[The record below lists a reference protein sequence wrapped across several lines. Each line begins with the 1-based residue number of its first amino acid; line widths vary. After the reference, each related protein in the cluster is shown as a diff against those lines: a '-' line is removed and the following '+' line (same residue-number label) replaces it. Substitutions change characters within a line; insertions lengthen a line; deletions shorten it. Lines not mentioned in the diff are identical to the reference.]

1 MGLKIGSEKGKIS
14 PGIMTEEKTKSLN
27 DKVRG
32 DKGDLP
38 VKALI
43 AAFKDDNP
51 EVREE
56 AAEMLERIGKTA
68 VVLLID
74 ALDSS
79 AAYVRE
85 YSARVLGNIADPG
98 TVLSLTGLLK
108 DQEPAVR
115 ERAAEALGNIG
126 YSDAIKPLIATLKD
140 TNAGVRRKAAEAL
153 DRIDWIPANQKELSL
168 YAVAKQKWKILP
180 FIGQD
185 AVEPLIEVIKSG
197 EQPVRDGAVEA
208 LGRLGNP
215 ASLKPII
222 EAIKRKQPLDPEK
235 AFTALSKIA
244 DSRTME
250 PFIGEL
256 DFDDGEFRQKAAD
269 LLDKIGWQPT
279 GNEEAARYHFARQ
292 DWDTLRSIGKDA
304 VEPLAI
310 ALKDKDPNIRG
321 NAVKTLGEIGDNKA
335 VAPLIDVMDDVDAS
349 VRNEAV
355 IALGKIVDPGT
366 VKYLIDA
373 LKDARY
379 DKERVIDALGEKG
392 DPVAVEYLT
401 NILKDTSWEA
411 RKYREA
417 AARALGNIKDARA
430 VESLLT
436 ALKSKFYEVRKE
448 AAEAL
453 GKIGDEQALLPLID
467 ALNDDNPT
475 FREIVVESL
484 CSAAKPGKTEPLV
497 DTLKDRD
504 AFVRQGA
511 AQVLSRIGWK
521 APGDSELAV
530 YLIAKQEWDKLPGIG
545 EYAAEPLIAVLEDE
559 NPEVRKNAVITLGR
573 IGNPEAVEPLI
584 DALKNHPL
592 HDSYMKDLIDALGE
606 IGDVRALEH
615 LTYFIN
621 SYLEEEAKEAF
632 KNIRKK
638 SSSRNQDFF
647 CTKCF
652 QRVKRG
658 KVKYPVFENNVFSQ
672 KSFIYY
678 ACVNCHSNSFLLKKI
693 EKVALLLDHDA
704 KEPYMQDEEVLS
716 VNWLKIKEPFDFDE
730 IRILKASDFEVEEL
744 VMKLKN
750 DSDDKRLKRLPD
762 VPVYI
767 SAGLDISPAKM
778 NLLKDNFTIET
789 G

>member
-1 MGLKIGSEKGKIS
+1 MGLKIGSEKGKINS
-14 PGIMTEEKTKSLN
+14 GIMTEKKIKSLH
-27 DKVRG
+27 DKDRG
-32 DKGDLP
+32 NNNGDLP

-51 EVREE
+51 NVREE

-74 ALDSS
+74 ALNSG

-115 ERAAEALGNIG
+115 ERAAEALGKIG
-126 YSDAIKPLIATLKD
+126 YSDAIKPLIATLED
-140 TNAGVRRKAAEAL
+140 RNAGVRQKAAEAL
-153 DRIDWIPANQKELSL
+153 DRIDWTPANQNELSL

-180 FIGQD
+180 YIGQD
-185 AVEPLIEVIKSG
+185 AVEPLIQVIKSG

-222 EAIKRKQPLDPEK
+222 EAIKHKQPLDPEK
-235 AFTALSKIA
+235 AFTALGKIA

-250 PFIGEL
+250 PFIDEL
-256 DFDDGEFRQKAAD
+256 DFDDCEFRQKAAD
-269 LLDKIGWQPT
+269 ILDKIGWQPA
-279 GNEEAARYHFARQ
+279 GNEEAARYYFARQ
-292 DWDTLRSIGKDA
+292 DWEALRSIGKDA

-310 ALKDKDPNIRG
+310 ALKDKNPEIRR
-321 NAVKTLGEIGDNKA
+321 NAVKTIGEIGDKTA
-335 VAPLIDVMDDVDAS
+335 VAPLIDVMDDADAS

-373 LKDARY
+373 LKDSRY

-392 DPVAVEYLT
+392 DPVAVDYLT

-417 AARALGNIKDARA
+417 AAKALGKIKDSRA
-430 VESLLT
+430 VDSLLM
-436 ALKSKFYEVRKE
+436 ALESKFYEVRKE
-448 AAEAL
+448 AAGAL
-453 GKIGDEQALLPLID
+453 GKIGDEKALLPLID
-467 ALNDDNPT
+467 ALNDEDAT
-475 FREIVVESL
+475 FREIIVDSL
-484 CSAAKPGKTEPLV
+484 CSVAKPGKTGPLV
-497 DTLKDRD
+497 GTLKDRQ

-511 AQVLSRIGWK
+511 ALVLSRIGWQTR
-521 APGDSELAV
+521 DDNELGV
-530 YLIAKQEWDKLPGIG
+530 YLTAKQDWDKLPGVG
-545 EYAAEPLIAVLEDE
+545 EYAVAPLIAVLEDE
-559 NPEVRKNAVITLGR
+559 DPEVRKNAVITLGR
-573 IGNPEAVEPLI
+573 IGDPEAVAPLI
-584 DALKNHPL
+584 DAVKNHPL
-592 HDSYMKDLIDALGE
+592 HDSYMKDLIEALGE

-615 LTYFIN
+615 LTYFLN
-621 SYLEEEAKEAF
+621 SYLEEEAKAAL
-632 KNIRKK
+632 KKIRKK
-638 SSSRNQDFF
+638 TSSRNQDFF

-652 QRVKRG
+652 RRVKRG

-672 KSFIYY
+672 KSIIYY
-678 ACVNCHSNSFLLKKI
+678 ACVNCRSNLFLTKKI
-693 EKVALLLDHDA
+693 EKVVLLLDHDA
-704 KEPYMQDEEVLS
+704 QEPYVQDGEVIT

-730 IRILKASDFEVEEL
+730 IRVLKASDFEVE
-744 VMKLKN
+744 
-750 DSDDKRLKRLPD
+750 
-762 VPVYI
+762 
-767 SAGLDISPAKM
+767 
-778 NLLKDNFTIET
+778 
-789 G
+789 